1 MLIGHTYMHICVFF
15 RWLGM
20 QYKVLSTNMMWMAF
34 AIRLW
39 KFNNQGCPKLQSG
52 VPNLVPFHC
61 IWGNDASKS
70 IEKEKFIS
78 NGISKYLEFW
88 KLNIV
93 RDEMYTKA
101 MGTYIEYWEGILK
114 CLLKPLPKQS
124 PILLEG
130 LWPSSNWKVNH
141 V

>member
-1 MLIGHTYMHICVFF
+1 M
-15 RWLGM
+15 M
-20 QYKVLSTNMMWMAF
+20 QYKVLSTNMMWMA
-34 AIRLW
+34 
-39 KFNNQGCPKLQSG
+39 LQFDYGSLIIK
-52 VPNLVPFHC
+52 VAPSYEVQSQNLVPF
-61 IWGNDASKS
+61 WGFDASKS
-70 IEKEKFIS
+70 IEKEKFIN
-78 NGISKYLEFW
+78 NGISKYLELW
-88 KLNIV
+88 KVNIV

-101 MGTYIEYWEGILK
+101 MGPYIESWEGILK